1 MIHIEETRVISRSL
15 DEVFAYVANFA
26 NTAEWDPGIV
36 QAHRID
42 DGDVRLGSTF
52 AVTAS
57 FAGRELPLE
66 YEITQYDP
74 PGLLALATS
83 SPRFGA
89 VDTIHF
95 ESIDGETTRVR
106 YEADFEL
113 KGVMRLAEPFLRGT
127 FTKLGVKA
135 MDGLKATLG

>member
-1 MIHIEETRVISRSL
+1 MIHIGETRDIDRPL
-15 DEVFAYVANFA
+15 DEVFAYVADFA
-26 NTAEWDPGIV
+26 NTAEWDPGIT

-42 DGDVRLGSTF
+42 DGDVGRGSTF
-52 AVTAS
+52 AVTAT

-66 YEITQYDP
+66 YEITRYDP
-74 PGLLALATS
+74 PGLVVLATS
-83 SPRFGA
+83 SARFGA

-95 ESIDGETTRVR
+95 EAVGSGSTRVR

-113 KGVMRLAEPFLRGT
+113 KGIMSLAEPFLRGT